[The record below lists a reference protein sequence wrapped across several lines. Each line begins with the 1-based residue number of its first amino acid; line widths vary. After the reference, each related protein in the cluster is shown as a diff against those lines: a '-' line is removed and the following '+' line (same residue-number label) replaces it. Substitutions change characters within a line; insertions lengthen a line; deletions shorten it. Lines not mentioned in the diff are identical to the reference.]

1 MNPNQSSSNQ
11 FTYGVIQ
18 NSKTL
23 LYQVW
28 YKFNSEQIHFLTAHK
43 NDEDAYSTMHR
54 LTLIHHN
61 SKRITCPED
70 LLKIA
75 ESFPSDEPPSPVSEA
90 QLQAL
95 KEFII

>member
-1 MNPNQSSSNQ
+1 MNPNQRSENK

-18 NSKTL
+18 NQRTS

-28 YKFNSEQIHFLTAHK
+28 YKFNSEQIYFLTAHK
-43 NDEDAYSTMHR
+43 NHEDAYDTMYR
-54 LTLIHHN
+54 LTLVHHN

-75 ESFPSDEPPSPVSEA
+75 DSFPTDEPPSPVSEEH
-90 QLQAL
+90 LQAL
-95 KEFII
+95 KEFSI